1 MTPWTPQHQHIHP
14 QRSRPPS
21 RSVTEISFRH
31 LWTVQKQTPRRH
43 VSDKSVC
50 EMSARWWRK
59 GKKLNLRVYFMCIC
73 SRSWSALKFPSA
85 NLRLSWTAGR
95 SLWSA
100 WEWGIVGHVVF
111 PMTRYIPNFKKKQ
124 KFYKLLINSLICF
137 GVCMSIC
144 MSVRLCDYLQNY
156 TRLNFMKFG
165 EVQGRQKK
173 NTFGVNP
180 DQFPW
185 NCKNSLWGRNGRI
198 NPNILVSILTLV
210 SVLDQYLHKRINT
223 LFPPSKF
230 SI

>member
-59 GKKLNLRVYFMCIC
+59 RKKLNLRVYFMCIC

-85 NLRLSWTAGR
+85 NLRLSLTAGR

-111 PMTRYIPNFKKKQ
+111 PMTRYIPNFKKN
-124 KFYKLLINSLICF
+124 LEI
-137 GVCMSIC
+137 
-144 MSVRLCDYLQNY
+144 LQAA
-156 TRLNFMKFG
+156 
-165 EVQGRQKK
+165 
-173 NTFGVNP
+173 
-180 DQFPW
+180 DQFID
-185 NCKNSLWGRNGRI
+185 LFWG
-198 NPNILVSILTLV
+198 LYV
-210 SVLDQYLHKRINT
+210 YLHVCPFVWLSAK
-223 LFPPSKF
+223 LHQAKF
-230 SI
+230 HEIWRRARSAKEEHIWSEPRSVSLKLQKQSVG

>member
-31 LWTVQKQTPRRH
+31 LWTVQKQTK
-43 VSDKSVC
+43 DKRVR

-59 GKKLNLRVYFMCIC
+59 RNKLNLRVYFMCIS

-100 WEWGIVGHVVF
+100 WEWGIMGHVVF
-111 PMTRYIPNFKKKQ
+111 PMTRYIPNLKKT
-124 KFYKLLINSLICF
+124 FYKLLINSLICF

-156 TRLNFMKFG
+156 TRLNFKEKCKVGKRRTHLEWTQISFL
-165 EVQGRQKK
+165 EIAKTVC
-173 NTFGVNP
+173 GVEM
-180 DQFPW
+180 
-185 NCKNSLWGRNGRI
+185 GG
-198 NPNILVSILTLV
+198 SIQI
-210 SVLDQYLHKRINT
+210 S
-223 LFPPSKF
+223 
-230 SI
+230 

>member
-59 GKKLNLRVYFMCIC
+59 RKKLNLRVYFMCIC

-111 PMTRYIPNFKKKQ
+111 PMTRYIPNFKKKLRN
-124 KFYKLLINSLICF
+124 FTSCWSIHWFVLGSVFLFACLSVCVIICKITP
-137 GVCMSIC
+137 G
-144 MSVRLCDYLQNY
+144 
-156 TRLNFMKFG
+156 
-165 EVQGRQKK
+165 
-173 NTFGVNP
+173 
-180 DQFPW
+180 
-185 NCKNSLWGRNGRI
+185 
-198 NPNILVSILTLV
+198 
-210 SVLDQYLHKRINT
+210 
-223 LFPPSKF
+223 
-230 SI
+230 